1 MKSYQLGALRIQEGE
16 NFWPMESMESS
27 AMKGETSET
36 IKLKIFMDFINSER
50 NKNRCK
56 KRT

>member
-1 MKSYQLGALRIQEGE
+1 
-16 NFWPMESMESS
+16 MESMEST
-27 AMKGETSET
+27 AMKGEVSET
-36 IKLKIFMDFINSER
+36 IKLKNFIDFINSER